1 MNLASLFY
9 FILSNLVRKIDV
21 FPTQRLQHLD
31 ISFDGGSS
39 GSGGSISGGL
49 TSASSTPMPYP
60 KSKSTSSLE
69 DNANSTSTTNLV
81 SSASST
87 SGSNLL
93 LFGSSFVVPGSVG
106 PCGGFSTQ
114 YAWMCDLLGLPYREE
129 VSWVRSDNH

>member
-1 MNLASLFY
+1 MNSIFLY
-9 FILSNLVRKIDV
+9 SNLVRKIDV

-39 GSGGSISGGL
+39 GGSGGGSISGGL
-49 TSASSTPMPYP
+49 TSTNSTPVPYP

-81 SSASST
+81 SSTSST

-93 LFGSSFVVPGSVG
+93 LFGSSFVAPGSVG

-129 VSWVRSDNH
+129 VAWVRILI